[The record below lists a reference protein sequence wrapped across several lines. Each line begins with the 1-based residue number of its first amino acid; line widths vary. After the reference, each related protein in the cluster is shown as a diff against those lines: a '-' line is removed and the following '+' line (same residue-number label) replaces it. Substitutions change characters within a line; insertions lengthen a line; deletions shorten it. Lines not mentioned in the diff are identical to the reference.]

1 MLPLFTEEF
10 LTPKVGMKFS
20 VKFNDQSHIFYDFYE
35 KQVHELTF
43 SLFLYCFFFFFFFEI
58 FAA

>member
-1 MLPLFTEEF
+1 MHQMLSLFTEDF

-20 VKFNDQSHIFYDFYE
+20 VKFNDQSHIFYNFYE

-43 SLFLYCFFFFFFFEI
+43 TLLL
-58 FAA
+58 

>member
-35 KQVHELTF
+35 KKVHELTF
-43 SLFLYCFFFFFFFEI
+43 TLFI
-58 FAA
+58 